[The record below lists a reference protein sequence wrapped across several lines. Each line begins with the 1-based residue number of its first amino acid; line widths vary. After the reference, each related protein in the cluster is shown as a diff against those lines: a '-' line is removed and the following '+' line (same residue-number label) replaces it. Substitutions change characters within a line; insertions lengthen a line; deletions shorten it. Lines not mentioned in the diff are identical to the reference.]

1 MLRRKIHFVFSVL
14 SIVLWTIFS
23 TTRAQTVPER
33 QIKIIGLLA
42 PDTVRVQRG
51 QKIPLQVSLLHVG
64 GVKIRVMKD
73 PQLERIETLYVSWI
87 CEIVKD
93 GLIYDDWK
101 DFRHFVSPYHRRRT
115 HTRTLK
121 KGKSMSKN
129 FDLQELY
136 PLDSL
141 GTYQV
146 RAVYVQRPFPEI
158 GIIEVPPV
166 YSNWI
171 TVIVE

>member
-87 CEIVKD
+87 
-93 GLIYDDWK
+93 
-101 DFRHFVSPYHRRRT
+101 SPFST
-115 HTRTLK
+115 
-121 KGKSMSKN
+121 
-129 FDLQELY
+129 
-136 PLDSL
+136 SL
-141 GTYQV
+141 CGSSFCGMEKQN
-146 RAVYVQRPFPEI
+146 AENP
-158 GIIEVPPV
+158 
-166 YSNWI
+166 SNHHK
-171 TVIVE
+171 